1 MNSERSLKCQK
12 ISNEKWMHTCRHHKV
27 IAPKT
32 DKICCLKTIFQSDS
46 CRSDPG
52 GGHPVPRAHS
62 PRRQRIGLPQT
73 PAPATARSSCCIA
86 ALPLSGACDMAL
98 IHFPGNSAAQLSP
111 ASRPGS
117 PFTPRIDSATGSRP
131 FGISCCALLPQATP
145 SAGCGPGHTGTV
157 LGDGPKVPNQHRFQ
171 FEYESQRN
179 IYIAV
184 TD

>member
-1 MNSERSLKCQK
+1 
-12 ISNEKWMHTCRHHKV
+12 MHTCRHHKV
-27 IAPKT
+27 IALKTDICCVVCKT
-32 DKICCLKTIFQSDS
+32 DKICCLKPYLSQIRVVQI
-46 CRSDPG
+46 
-52 GGHPVPRAHS
+52 RAEDTLFHARTA
-62 PRRQRIGLPQT
+62 RRQRIGLPRT